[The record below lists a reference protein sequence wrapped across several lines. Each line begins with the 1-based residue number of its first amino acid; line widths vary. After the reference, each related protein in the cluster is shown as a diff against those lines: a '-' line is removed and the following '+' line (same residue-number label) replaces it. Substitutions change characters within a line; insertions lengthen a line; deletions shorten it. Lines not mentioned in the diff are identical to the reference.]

1 MRSNNA
7 GMSDR
12 ESEPPRRESKPKQT
26 QSDGAQK
33 PDDRRVAP
41 REQPPKQAARGS
53 APASMS
59 ESVYADEAERSASD
73 PRRVEDELNDPDGY
87 EDNSRWR
94 RGSKSAGSRGKA
106 DGRR

>member
-1 MRSNNA
+1 MRTNDA

-12 ESEPPRRESKPKQT
+12 ESPPPRRESKPKQA
-26 QSDGAQK
+26 QPDRAQK
-33 PDDRRVAP
+33 MDDKRTPP

-53 APASMS
+53 APGPMA
-59 ESVYADEAERSASD
+59 ESVNADEAKRPASD
-73 PRRVEDELNDPDGY
+73 PRQVEDELNDPDGY
-87 EDNSRWR
+87 EDESVWQ